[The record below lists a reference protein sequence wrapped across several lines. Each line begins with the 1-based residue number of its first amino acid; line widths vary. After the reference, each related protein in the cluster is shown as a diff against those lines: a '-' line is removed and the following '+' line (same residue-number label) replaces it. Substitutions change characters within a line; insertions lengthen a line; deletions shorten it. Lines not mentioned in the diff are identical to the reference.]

1 MTPRKRLN
9 NKDLPSGVYRH
20 GRKFRMRI
28 YIGAE
33 RRAAWH
39 YLHARTVV
47 EVRKEWAEYPGDETG
62 STVETLFERYEA
74 EIIPTKAKSTQ
85 ASDRAALKPM
95 RAVFADM
102 WPEDVR
108 PKHVAAYLD
117 KRAKTAPIRAN
128 REKALLSHVF
138 SMAMRWGAVDRN
150 PCRGVHRNPETP
162 RSRYVTDSELRAA
175 MKLAPPLL
183 RYAMRMAYLTG
194 LRRADILNLK
204 LTDMTSDGIAVTVA
218 KSRRPGSAPKRLL
231 FEWSPELRTVVRKLR
246 DMPRRI
252 ASVYLFAT
260 KFGTRITDSAFST
273 AWTRFQKRLEAAS
286 IERFQMKDLRAKHGS
301 DIDEQGGDASRHL
314 AHSSPA
320 TTRRHYLRKPA
331 KITPIRRK

>member
-1 MTPRKRLN
+1 MSFSLTTAQFKTRTKTVTRRLGWSFL
-9 NKDLPSGVYRH
+9 K
-20 GRKFRMRI
+20 
-28 YIGAE
+28 
-33 RRAAWH
+33 
-39 YLHARTVV
+39 
-47 EVRKEWAEYPGDETG
+47 PGDLVMGCEKCMGLKKGEKVRRLGVIQITG
-62 STVETLFERYEA
+62 VRRELLCHIHQT
-74 EIIPTKAKSTQ
+74 
-85 ASDRAALKPM
+85 
-95 RAVFADM
+95 
-102 WPEDVR
+102 DVVKEGF
-108 PKHVAAYLD
+108 P
-117 KRAKTAPIRAN
+117 
-128 REKALLSHVF
+128 
-138 SMAMRWGAVDRN
+138 G
-150 PCRGVHRNPETP
+150 
-162 RSRYVTDSELRAA
+162 
-175 MKLAPPLL
+175 
-183 RYAMRMAYLTG
+183 MAYLTG